1 MNKEE
6 LEPYLKRFPAF
17 SSNKDML
24 IFYNKEEYD
33 LHNKGI
39 WIKIDEKIKMRNKLI
54 ENLLNSD
61 DKFAVLEKMIEEEKV
76 KMIAYYLGNMK
87 ILDKSIFTKK
97 YFVALANKAME
108 NGALT
113 LTSKGKERLEYINK
127 QITYEAFL
135 NKYAG
140 KTFNTIIESEEVS
153 MPVDSIIEAMNLP
166 NKDYIK
172 LINNNFIAGINKQ
185 KFAYCVKEF
194 FDNNN
199 ILKNYTL
206 PSQLKNRVLLLS
218 SYYHIDFESINF
230 IKESQIYKYKDVK
243 LDISLKQYLTENIPE
258 NLNDL
263 EKAIY
268 VYIKCC
274 KLFTYDEQFYMDL
287 QKGPSREKHKN
298 INYLSE
304 INLSN
309 KDIVCYEFNAIYG
322 KILDELGIKFKVE
335 STSGNE
341 EYGSGHDKLTFV
353 SGKYIVEADAI
364 FYILRGDLVKA
375 KNNFALTGIKCLNVN
390 EQTVKEFEDSL
401 NRTYKLIN
409 SKEKELNALS
419 MYENL
424 SNKQEITFEEKTKIF
439 LQKVKECGKCQ
450 QRMDVL
456 GYMVLLNHLI
466 YNEKERKTNFNI
478 CALRE
483 KTQNKNKVSVVITIN
498 KEDFIKNKKDNIYL
512 LYDLKEEIKEVS
524 EEELKKL
531 INEGQLSI
539 FDKERSGIPGLKV

>member
-206 PSQLKNRVLLLS
+206 PSQLKNRVLLL
-218 SYYHIDFESINF
+218 
-230 IKESQIYKYKDVK
+230 
-243 LDISLKQYLTENIPE
+243 
-258 NLNDL
+258 
-263 EKAIY
+263 
-268 VYIKCC
+268 
-274 KLFTYDEQFYMDL
+274 
-287 QKGPSREKHKN
+287 
-298 INYLSE
+298 
-304 INLSN
+304 
-309 KDIVCYEFNAIYG
+309 
-322 KILDELGIKFKVE
+322 
-335 STSGNE
+335 
-341 EYGSGHDKLTFV
+341 
-353 SGKYIVEADAI
+353 
-364 FYILRGDLVKA
+364 
-375 KNNFALTGIKCLNVN
+375 
-390 EQTVKEFEDSL
+390 
-401 NRTYKLIN
+401 
-409 SKEKELNALS
+409 
-419 MYENL
+419 
-424 SNKQEITFEEKTKIF
+424 
-439 LQKVKECGKCQ
+439 
-450 QRMDVL
+450 
-456 GYMVLLNHLI
+456 
-466 YNEKERKTNFNI
+466 
-478 CALRE
+478 
-483 KTQNKNKVSVVITIN
+483 
-498 KEDFIKNKKDNIYL
+498 
-512 LYDLKEEIKEVS
+512 
-524 EEELKKL
+524 
-531 INEGQLSI
+531 
-539 FDKERSGIPGLKV
+539 